1 MMYLIDFAGT
11 LFDTAT
17 FDTYMKSREGGMA
30 FAPGELAQFL
40 YPDAAGFLRD
50 KGNSAMVITA
60 MDKEEGAGIIESAL
74 SGIPRIAVMYTAG
87 KAKGEYLA
95 PHISMYGASPVF
107 VDDSIGQLE
116 NMSVLC
122 PGVNVFQIIRDEAKG
137 DGRWPV
143 IHTLSELP

>member
-95 PHISMYGASPVF
+95 PHIGMYGASPVF
-107 VDDSIGQLE
+107 VDDSIEQLAS
-116 NMSVLC
+116 MAQHC
-122 PGVNVFQIIRDEAKG
+122 PGVQVFQMVRDEAKRH
-137 DGRWPV
+137 DIWPIV
-143 IHTLSELP
+143 HSFSELP